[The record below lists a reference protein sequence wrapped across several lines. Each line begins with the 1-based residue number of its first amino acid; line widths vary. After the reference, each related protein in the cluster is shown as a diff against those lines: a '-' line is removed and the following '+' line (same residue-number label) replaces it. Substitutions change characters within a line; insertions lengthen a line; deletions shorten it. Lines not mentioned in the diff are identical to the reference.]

1 METLKKILLIGLG
14 VTFILSAILKTIS
27 VYSFSQTVNS
37 FCGLLGMDVL
47 YGYGF
52 PLAIVIIAFELLIG
66 VCAFIRRF
74 QRIIIW
80 IYTIVLGFFT
90 YITYINYT
98 DLYGGIESCGCFGEL
113 IHFTPASSFYKNIAL
128 FILSLILL
136 GIHIIHTYRR
146 QELQYGL
153 SLLLVLLLSSCH
165 NQLDNALL
173 V

>member
-74 QRIIIW
+74 RRIAIW
-80 IYTIVLGFFT
+80 IYPIVLGFFT
-90 YITYINYT
+90 
-98 DLYGGIESCGCFGEL
+98 
-113 IHFTPASSFYKNIAL
+113 
-128 FILSLILL
+128 
-136 GIHIIHTYRR
+136 
-146 QELQYGL
+146 
-153 SLLLVLLLSSCH
+153 
-165 NQLDNALL
+165 
-173 V
+173 